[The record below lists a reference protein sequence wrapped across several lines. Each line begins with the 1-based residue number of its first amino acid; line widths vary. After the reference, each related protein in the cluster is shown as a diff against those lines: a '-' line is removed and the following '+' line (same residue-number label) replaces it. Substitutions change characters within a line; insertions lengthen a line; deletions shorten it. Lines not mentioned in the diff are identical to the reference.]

1 MPLYPLN
8 IVLASP
14 SAVSATKTM
23 VNADI
28 IFTIAGGPIQVYA
41 LQSVCIAANDGTAST
56 LQYQSVPTVGTAVTI
71 SGASATL
78 ASATAGTTV
87 TLNGT
92 ALATAPDIVTAANG
106 GVPIGANVANRIIV
120 QAGTIKVVIGVGSTT
135 GTWKHYISYRSLAPG
150 VTVV

>member
-1 MPLYPLN
+1 MPLYPQF
-8 IVLASP
+8 ITVQTP
-14 SAVSATKTM
+14 SATSATKTM
-23 VNADI
+23 VNADT
-28 IFTIAGGPIQVYA
+28 IFTIAGGPIQILS
-41 LQSVCIAANDGTAST
+41 LQSVCITANDVTAST
-56 LQYQSVPTVGTAVTI
+56 EQYQSNPTVGTATAI

-120 QAGTIKVVIGVGSTT
+120 QAGTIKVVIGIGSTT
-135 GTWKHYISYRSLAPG
+135 GTWKHYISYTPLAPNI
-150 VTVV
+150 TVV